1 MFKKYLYASLI
12 SFCFLFFANVV
23 AAQTAPITDW
33 YIKNFDSTI
42 VVNKDSSLLITELIT
57 ADCDDLPNKHGI
69 FRVLPLQTK
78 TDKGTIKTPI
88 ELLSITDFSGNSYK
102 FQTIKDNSTITWKI
116 GDPNKTVTGENY
128 YKIVYKVENAVRFGN
143 ENFDELYW
151 NLTGNYWDIKI
162 NNFSAK
168 IIFPTE
174 ITKDNTT
181 VDYYAGSLGSKDKNL
196 ANYSWTDN
204 NTLVFNSL
212 YELLPGQG
220 ITASITFPK
229 GIFAAYQP
237 TFFEKYGQYF
247 WYLAFL
253 IPLIVFF
260 YAFRFWQKY
269 GKDPKMKTPIPPE
282 FGIPNNITPIQM
294 GMVISTA
301 MWNDKLITA
310 SIIDLAVRRFLTI
323 EQTEE
328 KVLFFKSKN
337 IKLTKNKENY
347 KLENLTETE
356 KVLLE
361 KLLGNKDEIRLSDLK
376 NNFYEDIPDIKKSAE
391 TDVKKNGWVAER
403 GNLHSTIF
411 VALGAVIVAFS
422 FVAII
427 FEILALFLSILLS
440 GIILV
445 IFGALMPR
453 RTQAGVDLLFKIKGF
468 ERYMRQAENYRQQ
481 FYEKENI
488 FDKFLPYAIVFGIA
502 DLWAKKMELIYGKDY
517 FKNYH
522 PIWFV
527 GYNHASFDLNTFTSQ
542 LNSITTSIS
551 QSTSTYSGA
560 GGAGGAGGGGGGGGG
575 GGW

>member
-128 YKIVYKVENAVRFGN
+128 YKIVYKVENAVRLGN

-162 NNFSAK
+162 NNASTK
-168 IIFPTE
+168 IIFPAE
-174 ITKDNTT
+174 ITKDNTAI
-181 VDYYAGSLGSKDKNL
+181 DYYTGSLGSKDKSL
-196 ANYSWTDN
+196 ATYSWAED
-204 NTLVFNSL
+204 NSL
-212 YELLPGQG
+212 IFSSISSLQPGQG

-247 WYLAFL
+247 WYLSL
-253 IPLIVFF
+253 LLPLVIFIF
-260 YAFRFWQKY
+260 TFRFWQKY

-282 FGIPNNITPIQM
+282 FGIPDKITPMQM
-294 GMVISTA
+294 GMVISTG
-301 MWNDKLITA
+301 MWSDKLITA
-310 SIIDLAVRRFLTI
+310 AIIDLAVRRFITI
-323 EQTEE
+323 EQTQE
-328 KVLFFKSKN
+328 KVLFFKTKD
-337 IKLTKNKENY
+337 IKLVKNKENY

-356 KVLLE
+356 KVLVE
-361 KLLGNKDEIRLSDLK
+361 KLFGNKDEIKLSDLK

-403 GNLHSTIF
+403 GNVHSTIF

-422 FVAII
+422 FVAIV

-468 ERYMRQAENYRQQ
+468 ERYMRQAEDYRQQ

-551 QSTSTYSGA
+551 QSTSTYSGT